1 MDDVRALAS
10 KRTCRAHLIMATSY
24 EHLHDGDVV
33 VSVEEQPSSK
43 GTCVTVHLNGKSMS
57 AEFSELTGQLC
68 LRENGLMVQEW
79 FPPHSWFAIASV
91 AGASRWGT
99 QPSAED
105 LHALIRNE
113 MLARRVG

>member
-1 MDDVRALAS
+1 MGAEYEDSSGEDVL
-10 KRTCRAHLIMATSY
+10 
-24 EHLHDGDVV
+24 

-43 GTCVTVHLNGKSMS
+43 GRCVTVQANGKSMS
-57 AEFSELTGQLC
+57 AEYSELTGQLC
-68 LRENGLMVQEW
+68 LRQDGVMVQEW

-91 AGASRWGT
+91 AGASSWGT

-113 MLARRVG
+113 LMGRRVSGV

>member
-1 MDDVRALAS
+1 
-10 KRTCRAHLIMATSY
+10 MAASY
-24 EHLHDGDVV
+24 EPLHEEDG
-33 VSVEEQPSSK
+33 VSVEAQPSSK
-43 GTCVTVHLNGKSMS
+43 GTCVTVQANGKTMS
-57 AEFSELTGQLC
+57 AEYSELTGQLC
-68 LRENGLMVQEW
+68 LRHDGVLVQEW

-113 MLARRVG
+113 LLARRSD

>member
-1 MDDVRALAS
+1 MKATL
-10 KRTCRAHLIMATSY
+10 ATSY
-24 EHLHDGDVV
+24 EQLQDEDVIV
-33 VSVEEQPSSK
+33 NVEEQPSSK
-43 GTCVTVHLNGKSMS
+43 GTCVTVHANGKSMS
-57 AEFSELTGQLC
+57 AEYSELTGQLC
-68 LRENGLMVQEW
+68 LKQNGMMVQEW

-113 MLARRVG
+113 LVGRRID

>member
-1 MDDVRALAS
+1 MGAAYEDSSGEDV
-10 KRTCRAHLIMATSY
+10 I
-24 EHLHDGDVV
+24 

-43 GTCVTVHLNGKSMS
+43 GTCVTVQANGKSMS
-57 AEFSELTGQLC
+57 AEYSELTGQLC
-68 LRENGLMVQEW
+68 LRQNGVMVQEW

-113 MLARRVG
+113 LMGRRASGV